1 METKVKNRIALS
13 IVFFLSGLTFAT
25 LASRVPTIKEMFG
38 LNEAELGSLLLVM
51 PISSILG
58 LPLSGWLVEKFE
70 TRLPLFIGAILLAL
84 FVASLSLANTVWLFG
99 VGLFMFAFF
108 NRICN
113 IAMNTQAINVQEKFQ
128 KKINGSFHGLWS
140 VGGIAGV
147 GFSTLMV
154 SLDIGLSVH
163 FISVGLF
170 SATMFATTYRWLMRG
185 DRATSKSKLRL
196 GRPDPLILTLGMLVF
211 LAALTEGGMFDWS
224 GVYFREVVMVEIFT
238 YGYLTFMVAMAI
250 SRFMS
255 DRLIDK
261 FGLKKMYVISAMT
274 SVMGFT
280 ISVAFPMFWPAM
292 IGFTLV
298 GLGSATIIPMTF
310 SLAGTSNKYSVG
322 MTISLIGTYGMVGML
337 LGPPLIGYIAHLLS
351 LKASFVFLAIAA
363 LSIIPMS
370 RVFFKLR

>member
-1 METKVKNRIALS
+1 
-13 IVFFLSGLTFAT
+13 
-25 LASRVPTIKEMFG
+25 
-38 LNEAELGSLLLVM
+38 
-51 PISSILG
+51 
-58 LPLSGWLVEKFE
+58 
-70 TRLPLFIGAILLAL
+70 
-84 FVASLSLANTVWLFG
+84 
-99 VGLFMFAFF
+99 
-108 NRICN
+108 
-113 IAMNTQAINVQEKFQ
+113 MNTQAINVQEKFQ

-292 IGFTLV
+292 MGFTLV